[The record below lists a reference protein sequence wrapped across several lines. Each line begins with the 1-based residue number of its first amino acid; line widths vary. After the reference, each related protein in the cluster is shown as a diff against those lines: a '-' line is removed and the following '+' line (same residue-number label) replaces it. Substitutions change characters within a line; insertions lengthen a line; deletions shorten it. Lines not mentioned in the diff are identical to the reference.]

1 MQAHREL
8 GGISIG
14 RTFLKIKKLFYLL
27 IPLVLKISCVVSKTN
42 KAFAKSEKIFTKH
55 NTKHFHNS

>member
-14 RTFLKIKKLFYLL
+14 RSFLKIEKLFYLL

-42 KAFAKSEKIFTKH
+42 KAFAKSEKIFTKR
-55 NTKHFHNS
+55 NT